1 MNEVHGSAAPWFEG
15 DMGKILIIDDD
26 ESFLHLLSSYIE
38 HYYPL
43 LKVQTCKNPLH
54 GLKAMSQELDL
65 MIIDLEMPHLD
76 GAKLLKYA
84 AEKGISK
91 SRIILLSNHDADYL
105 HEHFPMGTCLA
116 VLNKF
121 EAGQKAV
128 LDMIFTS
135 LEKKAAG

>member
-1 MNEVHGSAAPWFEG
+1 
-15 DMGKILIIDDD
+15 MGKILIIDDD
-26 ESFLHLLSSYIE
+26 ESFLLLLSSYIE
-38 HYYPL
+38 RYYPRL
-43 LKVQTCKNPLH
+43 NVQTCTNPLQ

-65 MIIDLEMPHLD
+65 LIIDLEMPHLD

-84 AEKGISK
+84 AERGISK
-91 SRIILLSNHDADYL
+91 NRIILLSNHDADYL

-135 LEKKAAG
+135 LEKKAVG

>member
-1 MNEVHGSAAPWFEG
+1 MLEG
-15 DMGKILIIDDD
+15 FMGKILIIDDD
-26 ESFLHLLSSYIE
+26 ESFLVLLSDYIE

-43 LKVQTCKNPLH
+43 LKVQTCKNPLQ
-54 GLKAMSQELDL
+54 GLKAMSKDLDL

-76 GAKLLKYA
+76 GTKLLKYA
-84 AEKGISK
+84 AETGISK
-91 SRIILLSNHDADYL
+91 NRIILLSNHDADYL

-128 LDMIFTS
+128 LDMVFRS
-135 LEKKAAG
+135 LEKKASG